1 MTTIDP
7 PLRTC
12 FLSHRGESDDAPE
25 NTAEAFALAMER
37 DSDGVELDIRMT
49 KDRRLVCVHDAS
61 LLRVAGVDLEVA
73 AHCYSEL
80 RAAHPVPLLAEALE
94 LLRPGKFMQIEL
106 KGTEF
111 DWAELRRLTDRHL
124 ACGKQLGLSSFEIGT
139 LETADT
145 HFPDLTRVLLID
157 LEKSFGQFPAAE
169 EVADFCRQHHFSGVS
184 CKADFRV
191 DRAFVETLHAR
202 ALRVVAWGVD
212 CDEKGLAMAAAGV
225 DALTSNHAAALR
237 AKARESLAGAVKPPD
252 GGGVR

>member
-37 DSDGVELDIRMT
+37 DSDGMELDIRMT
-49 KDRRLVCVHDAS
+49 KDRQLVCVHDAS

-94 LLRPGKFMQIEL
+94 LLRRGKFMQIEL
-106 KGTEF
+106 KGTDF
-111 DWAELRRLTDRHL
+111 DWAKLRRLIDRHL
-124 ACGKQLGLSSFEIGT
+124 ALGKQIGLSSFEIGT
-139 LETADT
+139 LETANA

-157 LEKSFGQFPAAE
+157 LEKSFGRFPAADK
-169 EVADFCRQHHFSGVS
+169 VADFCRQHHFSGVS

-191 DRAFVETLHAR
+191 DRTFVETLHAG

-212 CDEKGLAMAAAGV
+212 RDEKGLAMAAAGI

-237 AKARESLAGAVKPPD
+237 AQARIRFAAPPQAPQSL
-252 GGGVR
+252 